1 MKPFEDPELNDVLQD
16 VELQQFASLLS
27 SAKVPEPP
35 LDEAFRSGLRRQLMT
50 EAWTMAEG
58 RGTGLWRRAF
68 APPGMAWASAAAG
81 LIIIASVVLFA
92 TTQSP
97 GGLTTVV
104 VGSPMDGSKTVA
116 LQQPILVSFN
126 QPMDRPSTEAAVLI
140 APATN
145 VAFTWQSTSKLEVQ
159 PTSGNLAPNT
169 QYQVTVGPGAKTAAG
184 QLLAAPQTFT
194 FVTQSPPPPAPSPTP
209 TPRPTPTT
217 PNNPLGEKLLVT
229 LGGATTVPVQWSADS
244 SAIYFVDAN
253 GALKVVPAKG
263 GDAVV
268 VVPDGVSTLAMAPA
282 GDRLAFIRGGKID
295 VLTFASGKTSEITLP
310 SPPSLVGWAKD
321 KLVWVSADG
330 VYALAANA
338 APTKL
343 ASVPTAGNVTALSI
357 SPDGAHMA
365 YLQDQKLL
373 VLDLSSAKSVAL
385 GQNATRF
392 LGWSPGG
399 SYLMYSTAD
408 AIIVADMQ
416 GTSISTLAGG
426 GEASWSS
433 LDAVLLGTDIDLYEV
448 RPDGTAST
456 KLSVGTYHSPVWAPN
471 GTAFTYFRGSGLY
484 VATAPP
490 LPPQLTALEQSTPIV
505 NAFMQ
510 ARLRG
515 QAGAEVFLDDN
526 AKAAYKSPGL
536 SLIIS
541 GDPQFSRYY
550 ILTQETVSQQPD
562 ATRFVVRLV
571 LSHGKIDVSDFEE
584 TLTLMRD
591 ATTKQFVI
599 DQATAGSHRDLG
611 KGASVVSVSVTADTI
626 KITFD
631 SDLTP
636 GTVQDGVYIVDPKLQ
651 KLDSN
656 ITYADRIV
664 TISGLDLKPG
674 EKYRL
679 VVLTSVR
686 DVQGRNVAA
695 EYDLDLLGPAAK
707 NRVNQKQVTPTVSP
721 SPNQG
726 E

>member
-58 RGTGLWRRAF
+58 RGNGLWRRAF

-92 TTQSP
+92 TTQTP

-126 QPMDRPSTEAAVLI
+126 QPMDRPTTEAAVQI

-184 QLLAAPQTFT
+184 QLLSAPQTFT
-194 FVTQSPPPPAPSPTP
+194 FVTQSPPAPAPSPSP
-209 TPRPTPTT
+209 TARPTPTT
-217 PNNPLGEKLLVT
+217 PNNPLGEKQLVT
-229 LGGATTVPVQWSADS
+229 LGVATTVPVQWSADS

-282 GDRLAFIRGGKID
+282 GDRLAFIRGGKIE

-310 SPPSLVGWAKD
+310 SPPSLVGWTKD
-321 KLVWVSADG
+321 KLVWASADG

-338 APTKL
+338 APAKL
-343 ASVPTAGNVTALSI
+343 ASLPTAGNVTPLSI

-365 YLQDQKLL
+365 YQQDQKLL
-373 VLDLSSAKSVAL
+373 VLDLSTAKSVAL
-385 GQNATRF
+385 GQNAARF

-416 GTSISTLAGG
+416 GASISTLAGG
-426 GEASWSS
+426 GDASWSS
-433 LDAVLLGTDIDLYEV
+433 QDAVLLGTDIDLYEV
-448 RPDGTAST
+448 RPDGTASM
-456 KLSVGTYHSPVWAPN
+456 KLSAGTYHSPVWAPN
-471 GTAFTYFRGSGLY
+471 GTAFIYFRGSALF

-490 LPPQLTALEQSTPIV
+490 LPPLPNPLVDSAKVVDS
-505 NAFMQ
+505 FMQ
-510 ARLRG
+510 ARLKG
-515 QAGAEVFLDDN
+515 QTGADLAATFLDDN
-526 AKAAYKSPGL
+526 AKVAYRNAGQ
-536 SLIIS
+536 SLTI
-541 GDPQFSRYY
+541 GGFSRYY
-550 ILTQETVSQQPD
+550 VLTQDIVSRQPD
-562 ATRFVVRLV
+562 TTRFVVRLV
-571 LSHGKIDVSDFEE
+571 LSQGKIDVSDFEE
-584 TLTLMRD
+584 TLTLVRN
-591 ATTKQFVI
+591 ANSNQFVI
-599 DQATAGSHRDLG
+599 DFASFGARHDLG
-611 KGASVVSVSVTADTI
+611 KGATVVSVSVTADTI
-626 KITFD
+626 KVTFD

-636 GTVQDGVYIVDPKLQ
+636 GTVQDGVYIVDSKLE
-651 KLDSN
+651 KLDAN
-656 ITYADRIV
+656 ITYADRVV
-664 TISGLDLKPG
+664 TIGGLDLKPG
-674 EKYRL
+674 GKYRL

-686 DVQGRNVAA
+686 DVQGRNVAS
-695 EYDLDLLGPAAK
+695 EYDLDLLGPASK
-707 NRVNQKQVTPTVSP
+707 NRVNQKQVPTASP